1 MKVSFLG
8 NHTVG
13 VTALKAIAANEDIV
27 SVTAHPFDREDGVL
41 YDSVYD
47 YAMQM
52 GWNTIRS
59 NGKGCFLEDFIKES
73 KPDLIWVTDYR
84 YLLPLSLVNLAPLG
98 GVNLHP
104 SLLPKYR
111 GRASINWA
119 ILKGE
124 EELGLTAHF
133 IDEGIDS
140 GDIIEQIRFKLSEDQ
155 DIGNALELLY
165 PLYERL
171 TYQVLKYFH
180 LGDVP
185 RYSQKHNDATI
196 FPRRKPDDGLIDWDQ
211 PAKRVQDLIRAVAHP
226 YPGAFSFWHGR
237 KILIWS
243 ATLYLGEISKGLP
256 GEVLRSDS
264 NNFVVSA
271 KDGAILVK
279 YAELDSSKQ
288 CIVLSVGER
297 LGKESS

>member
-27 SVTAHPFDREDGVL
+27 SVVAHPFDPEDGVL

-47 YAMQM
+47 YATQM

-59 NGKGCFLEDFIKES
+59 NGKGCSLEDFIKES

-98 GVNLHP
+98 AVNLHP

-196 FPRRKPDDGLIDWDQ
+196 FPRRKPEDGLIDWDQ
-211 PAKRVQDLIRAVAHP
+211 PAKRVQDLIRAVSHP
-226 YPGAFSFWHGR
+226 YPGAFSFWHGH

-243 ATLYLGEISKGLP
+243 ATLYSGEISKGLP

-264 NNFVVSA
+264 NNFVVCV

-288 CIVLSVGER
+288 HIVLSVGER

>member
-27 SVTAHPFDREDGVL
+27 SVVAHPFDPEDGVL

-47 YAMQM
+47 YATQM

-59 NGKGCFLEDFIKES
+59 NGKGCSLEDFIKKS

-84 YLLPLSLVNLAPLG
+84 YLLPLSLINLAPLG
-98 GVNLHP
+98 AVNLHP

-133 IDEGIDS
+133 IDEGTDS

-226 YPGAFSFWHGR
+226 YPGAFSFWHGH

-288 CIVLSVGER
+288 HIVLSVGER